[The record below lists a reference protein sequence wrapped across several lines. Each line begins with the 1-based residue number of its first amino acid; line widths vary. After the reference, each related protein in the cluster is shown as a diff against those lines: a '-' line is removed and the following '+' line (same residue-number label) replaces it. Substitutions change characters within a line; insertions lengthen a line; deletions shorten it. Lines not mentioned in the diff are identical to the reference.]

1 MLVLIILMI
10 YVGGM
15 VAVFEMADDG
25 AEIGWVIAS
34 AFLWPVFVASAFV
47 EKFIDNNDGL
57 KATELL
63 FNRIKTKK

>member
-25 AEIGWVIAS
+25 AEIGWV
-34 AFLWPVFVASAFV
+34 LLPVFVSSAFV
-47 EKFIDNNDGL
+47 EKFIDNNDGF
-57 KATELL
+57 KETELL